1 MFRKEKKGRL
11 NIDGERIS
19 YVRKRGLFAHKGF
32 TALFIVAALV
42 VFCAGAALH
51 FRSIINATSE
61 DITENIA
68 GKLLEE
74 SPEYKALR
82 EQGHFNMLVLGEDD
96 VEGSKRSDTIL
107 FVTVELD
114 DKCVKVL
121 ALPRDT
127 RVEIPGHGI
136 HKLNS
141 SFAYGGV
148 ELLKTTVENYLKEP
162 ILYYVVVNYD
172 NFPKLVD
179 AFGGVDID
187 VKKRMRYVD
196 RAGHLDINFQPG
208 MQHMDGKNALLY
220 VRFRKDAQ
228 GDIGRVQRQ
237 QQFIKALL
245 KKAYSPAIITHFPSI
260 VSSALEVFQTNMPI
274 NLATALAGFAVSEF
288 KRENI
293 YMSTLYG
300 EADIIDGLSFWIGDP
315 AYGKRFI
322 NATLSDLQNGSKEL
336 GESGVA
342 AGYTKGYSSASEEAR
357 QTSGGGKTAAVR
369 DKEEILKTVQGITQ
383 PVAVLNGSGAK
394 GISAALAKELQT
406 LGVDVVYVGNAKH
419 NDYMYTNISY
429 PTGAASTIS
438 YPAGSGSSDAENAK
452 KLGALLSVPD
462 NLIRSNAQTTKVSV
476 ILGHDYREVFKV
488 LESIKETIK

>member
-1 MFRKEKKGRL
+1 MFKKEKKGKL

-19 YVRKRGLFAHKGF
+19 YVRKGSMFSRKSFVVF
-32 TALFIVAALV
+32 FVVVALI
-42 VFCAGAALH
+42 VFCAGSAMHLH
-51 FRSIINATSE
+51 SIINATSE

-68 GKLLEE
+68 GRLGED
-74 SPEYKALR
+74 SPEYKELM

-127 RVEIPGHGI
+127 RVEIPGHGV

-148 ELLKTTVENYLKEP
+148 ELLKTTVENYLDEP

-208 MQHMDGKNALLY
+208 MQHMDGKDALLY
-220 VRFRKDAQ
+220 VRFRKDAR

-245 KKAYSPAIITHFPSI
+245 KKAYSPAVITKFPSI
-260 VSSALEVFQTNMPI
+260 VSSALKVFQTNMPI
-274 NLATALAGFAVSEF
+274 NLATALSSFAVSEF
-288 KRENI
+288 KREDI

-300 EADIIDGLSFWIGDP
+300 DADLIDGLSFWIGDP
-315 AYGKRFI
+315 AYGRRFI
-322 NATLSDLQNGSKEL
+322 NASLDELKNGSSEL
-336 GESGVA
+336 GESGVT

-357 QTSGGGKTAAVR
+357 QTSGNEKTAVLK
-369 DKEEILKTVQGITQ
+369 DKEEILKIIQGITQ
-383 PVAVLNGSGAK
+383 PVAVLNGSGTK
-394 GISAALAKELQT
+394 GISASLAKELQM
-406 LGVDVVYVGNAKH
+406 LGVDVVYTGNAKH
-419 NDYMYTNISY
+419 NDYVYTNISY
-429 PTGAASTIS
+429 PVASS
-438 YPAGSGSSDAENAK
+438 PADAESAK
-452 KLGALLSVPD
+452 KLGALLCVPA
-462 NLIRSNAQTTKVSV
+462 NLIRPNAQTAKVSV
-476 ILGHDYREVFKV
+476 ILGHDYKEVFKV
-488 LESIKETIK
+488 LESIKQAAK

>member
-1 MFRKEKKGRL
+1 
-11 NIDGERIS
+11 
-19 YVRKRGLFAHKGF
+19 
-32 TALFIVAALV
+32 
-42 VFCAGAALH
+42 
-51 FRSIINATSE
+51 
-61 DITENIA
+61 
-68 GKLLEE
+68 
-74 SPEYKALR
+74 
-82 EQGHFNMLVLGEDD
+82 
-96 VEGSKRSDTIL
+96 
-107 FVTVELD
+107 
-114 DKCVKVL
+114 
-121 ALPRDT
+121 
-127 RVEIPGHGI
+127 
-136 HKLNS
+136 
-141 SFAYGGV
+141 
-148 ELLKTTVENYLKEP
+148 
-162 ILYYVVVNYD
+162 
-172 NFPKLVD
+172 
-179 AFGGVDID
+179 
-187 VKKRMRYVD
+187 
-196 RAGHLDINFQPG
+196 
-208 MQHMDGKNALLY
+208 Y

-245 KKAYSPAIITHFPSI
+245 KKAYSPAVITRFPSI
-260 VSSALEVFQTNMPI
+260 VSSTLEVFQTNMPI
-274 NLATALAGFAVSEF
+274 KLATALAGFAVSEF
-288 KRENI
+288 KREDI

-300 EADIIDGLSFWIGDP
+300 EADLIDGLSFWIGDP

-322 NATLSDLQNGSKEL
+322 NATLGDLQNGSKEL
-336 GESGVA
+336 GESGVT

-438 YPAGSGSSDAENAK
+438 YPTGSGSSDAESAK

-476 ILGHDYREVFKV
+476 ILGHDYKEVFKM
-488 LESIKETIK
+488 LESIKETVK